1 VNLFEKRSTEGIIVN
16 EQKYEYTLVPDQ
28 QSLEGYEIYSVDAV
42 YHRTP
47 FGEEVCYEPFYS
59 FRHHDRDR
67 SRRYW
72 YARRRPSTRIGD
84 RGTEIDIHFVNLDFD
99 PRQPAENI
107 ATAKVTCLNR
117 DLPSRLAEN
126 MGAWTLRSVGLV
138 IPASIQ
144 VIRSPTP
151 TLRPMQKRIDRLGNE
166 DISRKMTY
174 WRLISHLALNHLSIV
189 DSNEGRQALIE
200 YLSLYDFSDD
210 QHPELQ
216 EVAQQIRDGLIRV
229 SSKRDIAFVAGD
241 TVGGYA
247 RGMEITVEL
256 DEEKY
261 IGVGAFLFA
270 SVLERFFAL
279 QASIN
284 SFTRLVYRTRQRGFI
299 KSWAPR
305 IGEKPLV

>member
-1 VNLFEKRSTEGIIVN
+1 
-16 EQKYEYTLVPDQ
+16 
-28 QSLEGYEIYSVDAV
+28 
-42 YHRTP
+42 
-47 FGEEVCYEPFYS
+47 
-59 FRHHDRDR
+59 
-67 SRRYW
+67 
-72 YARRRPSTRIGD
+72 
-84 RGTEIDIHFVNLDFD
+84 
-99 PRQPAENI
+99 
-107 ATAKVTCLNR
+107 
-117 DLPSRLAEN
+117 
-126 MGAWTLRSVGLV
+126 
-138 IPASIQ
+138 
-144 VIRSPTP
+144 
-151 TLRPMQKRIDRLGNE
+151 MQKRIDRLGNE